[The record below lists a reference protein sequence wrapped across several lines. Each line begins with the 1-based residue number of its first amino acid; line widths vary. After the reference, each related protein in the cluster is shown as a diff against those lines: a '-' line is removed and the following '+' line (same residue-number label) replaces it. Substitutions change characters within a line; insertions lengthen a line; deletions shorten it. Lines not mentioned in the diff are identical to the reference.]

1 MKKVYVKISGMIAM
15 LMTILTF
22 GLWTPIFLGQVD
34 RGLGLALLALG
45 SLPAICSLFFY
56 FVDAVLSVIKVFKKI
71 HPVFN
76 GIVAVAIVGIIPMT
90 WLLLRVTLPLLRD
103 VVGNALWLPFLY
115 GLALVVL
122 EIVSIIKHIKLSRID
137 KISKLEQRIEPQ

>member
-22 GLWTPIFLGQVD
+22 SLWTPIFLEQVD
-34 RGLGLALLALG
+34 RGLGLALWALA
-45 SLPAICSLFFY
+45 SLTAICSLFFY

-76 GIVAVAIVGIIPMT
+76 GIVVVAIVGIIPMT
-90 WLLLRVTLPLLRD
+90 CLG
-103 VVGNALWLPFLY
+103 VVCNALWIPFLY

-137 KISKLEQRIEPQ
+137 KISKLEQHIEPQ

>member
-22 GLWTPIFLGQVD
+22 SLWTPIFLGQVD
-34 RGLGLALLALG
+34 RGLGLALWALG

-76 GIVAVAIVGIIPMT
+76 SIVVVAIVGIIPMT
-90 WLLLRVTLPLLRD
+90 WLLLFG
-103 VVGNALWLPFLY
+103 VVNGLWLPFLY

-137 KISKLEQRIEPQ
+137 KISKLEQHIEPQ

>member
-22 GLWTPIFLGQVD
+22 SLWTPIFLGQVD
-34 RGLGLALLALG
+34 RGLGLALWALG

-76 GIVAVAIVGIIPMT
+76 SIVVVAIVGIIPMT
-90 WLLLRVTLPLLRD
+90 WLLLFG
-103 VVGNALWLPFLY
+103 VVNGLWLPFLY

-122 EIVSIIKHIKLSRID
+122 EIVSIFKHIKLSRID
-137 KISKLEQRIEPQ
+137 KISKLEQHIEPQ

>member
-22 GLWTPIFLGQVD
+22 SLWTPIFLGQVD
-34 RGLGLALLALG
+34 RGLGFALWALG
-45 SLPAICSLFFY
+45 SLSAICSLFFY

-76 GIVAVAIVGIIPMT
+76 SIVVVAIVGIIPMT
-90 WLLLRVTLPLLRD
+90 WLLLRG
-103 VVGNALWLPFLY
+103 VVSNALWIPFLY

-122 EIVSIIKHIKLSRID
+122 EIVSIIKHI
-137 KISKLEQRIEPQ
+137 EPQ

>member
-22 GLWTPIFLGQVD
+22 SLWTPIFLGQVD
-34 RGLGLALLALG
+34 RGVGLALWALG
-45 SLPAICSLFFY
+45 SLSAICGLFFY

-76 GIVAVAIVGIIPMT
+76 SIVVVAIVGIIPMT
-90 WLLLRVTLPLLRD
+90 WLLLRG
-103 VVGNALWLPFLY
+103 VVGRLPFLY

-137 KISKLEQRIEPQ
+137 KISKLEQHIEPQ

>member
-1 MKKVYVKISGMIAM
+1 MKKVYVKIPGMIAM
-15 LMTILTF
+15 LMTILTLS
-22 GLWTPIFLGQVD
+22 LWTPIFLRQVD
-34 RGLGLALLALG
+34 RGLGLALWTLG
-45 SLPAICSLFFY
+45 SLAAICCLFFY

-76 GIVAVAIVGIIPMT
+76 GIAVVAIVGIIPMT
-90 WLLLRVTLPLLRD
+90 WLLLRG

-137 KISKLEQRIEPQ
+137 KISKLEQHIESQ

>member
-22 GLWTPIFLGQVD
+22 SLWTPIFLGQVD
-34 RGLGLALLALG
+34 RGLGLALWARG

-76 GIVAVAIVGIIPMT
+76 SVVVVAIVGIIPMT
-90 WLLLRVTLPLLRD
+90 WLLLRG
-103 VVGNALWLPFLY
+103 VVGNVLWLPFLY

-137 KISKLEQRIEPQ
+137 KISKLEQHIEPQ

>member
-15 LMTILTF
+15 LMTILAF
-22 GLWTPIFLGQVD
+22 SLWTPIFLGQVD
-34 RGLGLALLALG
+34 RGLGLALWALG
-45 SLPAICSLFFY
+45 SLPVICSLFFY

-76 GIVAVAIVGIIPMT
+76 SIVVVAIVGIIPMT
-90 WLLLRVTLPLLRD
+90 WLLLFG
-103 VVGNALWLPFLY
+103 VVNGLWLPFLY

-137 KISKLEQRIEPQ
+137 KISKLEQHIECQ

>member
-22 GLWTPIFLGQVD
+22 SLWIPIFLGQVD
-34 RGLGLALLALG
+34 RGLGLALWALG

-76 GIVAVAIVGIIPMT
+76 GIVVVAIVGIIPMT
-90 WLLLRVTLPLLRD
+90 WLLLRG

-137 KISKLEQRIEPQ
+137 KISKLEQHIEPQ

>member
-22 GLWTPIFLGQVD
+22 SLWTPIFLGQVD
-34 RGLGLALLALG
+34 RGLGFALWALG
-45 SLPAICSLFFY
+45 SLSAICSLFFY

-71 HPVFN
+71 HPGFN
-76 GIVAVAIVGIIPMT
+76 SIVVVAIVGIIPMT
-90 WLLLRVTLPLLRD
+90 WLLLRG
-103 VVGNALWLPFLY
+103 VVGNVLWLPFLY

-122 EIVSIIKHIKLSRID
+122 EIVSIIKHI
-137 KISKLEQRIEPQ
+137 EPQ

>member
-1 MKKVYVKISGMIAM
+1 MKKVYVKIPGMIAM
-15 LMTILTF
+15 IMTILTF
-22 GLWTPIFLGQVD
+22 SLWAPVFLEQVD
-34 RGLGLALLALG
+34 RGLGLALWTLG
-45 SLPAICSLFFY
+45 SLPAIRSSFFY

-76 GIVAVAIVGIIPMT
+76 GIAVLAIVGIIPMT
-90 WLLLRVTLPLLRD
+90 YLLLRGVVSNTL
-103 VVGNALWLPFLY
+103 WFPFLY

-137 KISKLEQRIEPQ
+137 KISKLEQHIELG

>member
-1 MKKVYVKISGMIAM
+1 MKNVSTKIPAMIAM

-22 GLWTPIFLGQVD
+22 SLWTPVSLGQVD
-34 RGLGLALLALG
+34 RGLGLALWALG
-45 SLPAICSLFFY
+45 SLSAICSLFFY

-76 GIVAVAIVGIIPMT
+76 SIVVVAIVGIIPMT
-90 WLLLRVTLPLLRD
+90 WLLLRG
-103 VVGNALWLPFLY
+103 VVGNALWLLFLY

-122 EIVSIIKHIKLSRID
+122 EIVSIIKHIKLS
-137 KISKLEQRIEPQ
+137 

>member
-22 GLWTPIFLGQVD
+22 SLWTPVFLGQVD
-34 RGLGLALLALG
+34 RGLGLALWALG

-76 GIVAVAIVGIIPMT
+76 GMVVVAIVGIIPMT
-90 WLLLRVTLPLLRD
+90 CLG
-103 VVGNALWLPFLY
+103 VGGIWIPFLY

-137 KISKLEQRIEPQ
+137 KISKLEQHIESQ

>member
-22 GLWTPIFLGQVD
+22 SLWAPIFLGQVD
-34 RGLGLALLALG
+34 RGLGFALWTLG
-45 SLPAICSLFFY
+45 SLSGICSLFFY

-76 GIVAVAIVGIIPMT
+76 GIVVVAIVGIIPMT
-90 WLLLRVTLPLLRD
+90 CLG
-103 VVGNALWLPFLY
+103 VVGNALWIPFLY

-122 EIVSIIKHIKLSRID
+122 EIVSTIKHIKLSRID
-137 KISKLEQRIEPQ
+137 KISKLEQHIEPQ

>member
-22 GLWTPIFLGQVD
+22 ILWTPIFLGQVD

-76 GIVAVAIVGIIPMT
+76 SIVVVAIVGIIPMT
-90 WLLLRVTLPLLRD
+90 WLLLRG
-103 VVGNALWLPFLY
+103 VVGNVLWLPFLY

-137 KISKLEQRIEPQ
+137 KISKLGQHIEPQ